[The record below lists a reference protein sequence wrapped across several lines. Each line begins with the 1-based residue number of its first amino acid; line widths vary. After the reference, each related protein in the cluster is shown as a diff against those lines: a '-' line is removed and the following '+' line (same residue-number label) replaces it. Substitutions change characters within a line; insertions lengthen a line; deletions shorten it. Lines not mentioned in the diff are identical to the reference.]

1 MMSYSD
7 RLEQIQIIVVDDEHI
22 EADDMGALIQESFGE
37 SQQVVTRTAYNARTV
52 LRMAEETP
60 CDILIT
66 DIQMPGMDGLA
77 LAQQMRSLYKDITIL
92 FLTGYDDFSYAYE
105 AFKYNAERYLLK
117 TEGDEEIIRAVSEA
131 IRHVHEKKQ
140 IMHELFDAEERYNQM
155 LPIYRRQLVS
165 QLLTGGAVALVK
177 QTAEILDGHLYVVVA
192 RTGETD
198 TEPNMRT
205 KLIAANA
212 ISQII
217 ENAMGEALRWTTSDM
232 IEDELVWVFSMEQSL
247 SQAHLLFHLLRQAR
261 GHVESQ
267 LGLPLF
273 FGVADK
279 DVDWMHLTD
288 KYSELRSTLSID
300 ILEGSTGVAIFNPDA
315 EHHRY
320 TDEQV
325 WHMSQLRH
333 ALEGC
338 RKDLLNGNTDAL
350 AERAEPVLEYLR
362 SVPRD
367 SALFAAELTST
378 LKGCLLS
385 YLNSNAM
392 GHLAADGRRIRQRSE
407 PDYLALLI
415 RRIAEQAATQRQN
428 AVKSIADYLRDYIN
442 NHPGDDLSAAA
453 LADLTGYS
461 SGYLSRVFRQE
472 FGVSIHDYVL
482 ESRMTLARELLLRTH
497 LRVYE
502 IARNVG
508 YDDSNYFIK
517 VFRGF
522 TGMTPQEYKQSTAK
536 NDSD

>member
-1 MMSYSD
+1 MSYSD

-140 IMHELFDAEERYNQM
+140 IMHELFDAEDRYNQM

-350 AERAEPVLEYLR
+350 AERAEPVVEYLR

>member
-1 MMSYSD
+1 MSYSD

-247 SQAHLLFHLLRQAR
+247 S
-261 GHVESQ
+261 
-267 LGLPLF
+267 
-273 FGVADK
+273 
-279 DVDWMHLTD
+279 LTA
-288 KYSELRSTLSID
+288 S
-300 ILEGSTGVAIFNPDA
+300 F
-315 EHHRY
+315 
-320 TDEQV
+320 
-325 WHMSQLRH
+325 LRH
-333 ALEGC
+333 IISHLI
-338 RKDLLNGNTDAL
+338 TTTH
-350 AERAEPVLEYLR
+350 
-362 SVPRD
+362 
-367 SALFAAELTST
+367 SAFT
-378 LKGCLLS
+378 
-385 YLNSNAM
+385 
-392 GHLAADGRRIRQRSE
+392 
-407 PDYLALLI
+407 
-415 RRIAEQAATQRQN
+415 
-428 AVKSIADYLRDYIN
+428 
-442 NHPGDDLSAAA
+442 
-453 LADLTGYS
+453 
-461 SGYLSRVFRQE
+461 RV
-472 FGVSIHDYVL
+472 I
-482 ESRMTLARELLLRTH
+482 
-497 LRVYE
+497 
-502 IARNVG
+502 
-508 YDDSNYFIK
+508 
-517 VFRGF
+517 
-522 TGMTPQEYKQSTAK
+522 
-536 NDSD
+536 

>member
-1 MMSYSD
+1 MSYSD

-350 AERAEPVLEYLR
+350 AERAKPVLEYLR

>member
-1 MMSYSD
+1 MSYSD

-140 IMHELFDAEERYNQM
+140 IMHELFDAEDRYNQM

-385 YLNSNAM
+385 YLNSNAL

-482 ESRMTLARELLLRTH
+482 ESRMTLARELLLHTH

>member
-1 MMSYSD
+1 MSYSD

-140 IMHELFDAEERYNQM
+140 IMHELFDAEDRYNQM

-350 AERAEPVLEYLR
+350 AERAKPVLEYLR

>member
-1 MMSYSD
+1 MSYSD

-140 IMHELFDAEERYNQM
+140 IMHELFDAEDRYNQM

>member
-1 MMSYSD
+1 MSYSD
-7 RLEQIQIIVVDDEHI
+7 RLGQIQIIVVDDEHI

-140 IMHELFDAEERYNQM
+140 IMHELFDAEDRYNQM

-300 ILEGSTGVAIFNPDA
+300 ILE
-315 EHHRY
+315 
-320 TDEQV
+320 
-325 WHMSQLRH
+325 
-333 ALEGC
+333 
-338 RKDLLNGNTDAL
+338 GNTDAL

>member
-1 MMSYSD
+1 MSYSD
-7 RLEQIQIIVVDDEHI
+7 RLGQIQIIVVDDEHI

-140 IMHELFDAEERYNQM
+140 IMHELFDAEDRYNQM

-325 WHMSQLRH
+325 WHMSQLRR

-385 YLNSNAM
+385 YLNSNAL

-522 TGMTPQEYKQSTAK
+522 TGMTPQEYKQNTAK

>member
-1 MMSYSD
+1 MSYSD

-232 IEDELVWVFSMEQSL
+232 IEDELVWVFSMEKSL

-350 AERAEPVLEYLR
+350 AERAKPVLEYLR

>member
-1 MMSYSD
+1 MSYSD

-140 IMHELFDAEERYNQM
+140 IMHELFDAEDRYNQM

-325 WHMSQLRH
+325 WHMSQLRR

-350 AERAEPVLEYLR
+350 AERAKPVLEYLR

>member
-1 MMSYSD
+1 MSYSD

-140 IMHELFDAEERYNQM
+140 IMHELFDAEDRYNQM

-482 ESRMTLARELLLRTH
+482 ESRMTLARELLLHTH

>member
-7 RLEQIQIIVVDDEHI
+7 RLGQIQIIVVDDEHI

-140 IMHELFDAEERYNQM
+140 IMHELFDAEDRYNQM

-325 WHMSQLRH
+325 WHMSQLRR

-385 YLNSNAM
+385 YLNSNAL

-522 TGMTPQEYKQSTAK
+522 TGMTPQEYKQNTAK

>member
-140 IMHELFDAEERYNQM
+140 IMHELFDAEDRYNQM

-350 AERAEPVLEYLR
+350 AERAKPVLEYLR

>member
-1 MMSYSD
+1 MSYSD

-140 IMHELFDAEERYNQM
+140 IMHELFDAEDRYNQM

-385 YLNSNAM
+385 YLNSNAL

>member
-232 IEDELVWVFSMEQSL
+232 IEDELVWVFSMEKSL

-350 AERAEPVLEYLR
+350 AERAAPVLEYLR

>member
-140 IMHELFDAEERYNQM
+140 IMHELFDAEDRYNQM

-385 YLNSNAM
+385 YLNSNAL

>member
-7 RLEQIQIIVVDDEHI
+7 SLEQIQIIVVDDEHI

-140 IMHELFDAEERYNQM
+140 IMHELFDAEDRYNQM

-350 AERAEPVLEYLR
+350 AERAKPVLEYLR

-385 YLNSNAM
+385 YLNSNAL

>member
-140 IMHELFDAEERYNQM
+140 IMHELFDAEDRYNQM

-350 AERAEPVLEYLR
+350 AERAAPVLEYLR

>member
-140 IMHELFDAEERYNQM
+140 IMHELFDAEDRYNQM

-325 WHMSQLRH
+325 WHMSQLRR

-367 SALFAAELTST
+367 SALFAVELTST

>member
-140 IMHELFDAEERYNQM
+140 IMHELFDAEDRYNQM

-325 WHMSQLRH
+325 WHMSQLRR

-482 ESRMTLARELLLRTH
+482 ESRMTLARELLLHTH

>member
-1 MMSYSD
+1 MN
-7 RLEQIQIIVVDDEHI
+7 V
-22 EADDMGALIQESFGE
+22 
-37 SQQVVTRTAYNARTV
+37 
-52 LRMAEETP
+52 
-60 CDILIT
+60 
-66 DIQMPGMDGLA
+66 
-77 LAQQMRSLYKDITIL
+77 K
-92 FLTGYDDFSYAYE
+92 TG
-105 AFKYNAERYLLK
+105 
-117 TEGDEEIIRAVSEA
+117 
-131 IRHVHEKKQ
+131 
-140 IMHELFDAEERYNQM
+140 
-155 LPIYRRQLVS
+155 
-165 QLLTGGAVALVK
+165 
-177 QTAEILDGHLYVVVA
+177 
-192 RTGETD
+192 
-198 TEPNMRT
+198 

>member
-350 AERAEPVLEYLR
+350 AERAKPVLEYLR

>member
-140 IMHELFDAEERYNQM
+140 IMHELFDAEDRYNQM

>member
-140 IMHELFDAEERYNQM
+140 IMHELFDAEDRYNQM

-482 ESRMTLARELLLRTH
+482 ESRMTLARELLLHTH